1 MMNSTKSIITE
12 VVGQKSIVSNYAFLL
27 FRTFILTAISFA
39 STVFVYR
46 ILSVENVG
54 FATIYVAVLNTI
66 NGLFLVWPV
75 TGLLQYGREEYDRT
89 RRLERTFGSTLSL
102 MAILFVIGT
111 TVCVLLRKPLMGY
124 IGLPTKWLWL
134 LIFNVLFIMFN
145 KILIQVFYIT
155 GSISVL
161 SILDLIEPLLMLLFV
176 VYIWMT
182 AGSIPVTTYLLVSAC
197 FSAVTFFFYVFFSR
211 QYIFP
216 FGWSFPEAKRI
227 LRFSAFLYGAAIF
240 SFIYDQFDYLII
252 NHYRPTEQLAYY
264 SLAYRIYT
272 FITMLPMLSINLIYP
287 VMISY
292 RNLGRKDIF
301 EKYSSR
307 TVTQMLFFW
316 TIGCIAFLWVS
327 PFLIPL
333 LFGEVYRYSIPS
345 FSLFCMAAIFQF
357 TIACNSP
364 IITSHERIDWSMK
377 VNLIGTI
384 VIGIG
389 NLLLIPSMGILGAA
403 LAALI
408 SYAFN
413 SLAYS
418 YLTARLMKGRY
429 KGYEIIMALFCFPM
443 VIVTIVS
450 LPFIIRILTFGLEL
464 AVMFSWSYRY
474 GVFNTADLFFLEHI
488 ALPRPVRKMIY
499 TVFTWLE
506 PRSGILKNIEL

>member
-1 MMNSTKSIITE
+1 MKPSETMTTE
-12 VVGQKSIVSNYAFLL
+12 VVGQKSIFSNYAFLL
-27 FRTFILTAISFA
+27 LRTLLIAGMGFA
-39 STVFVYR
+39 STIFIYR

-54 FATIYVAVLNTI
+54 LATIYVAVLNSI

-75 TGLLQYGREEYDRT
+75 TGLFQYGREEYDRT
-89 RRLERTFGSTLSL
+89 RRLEQTFGSTLSL
-102 MAILFVIGT
+102 MVILFVIGT
-111 TVCVLLRKPLMGY
+111 TVCLLLRKPLMGY
-124 IGLPTKWLWL
+124 IGLSTRWLWL
-134 LIFNVLFIMFN
+134 LIFNVLFLMLN

-155 GSISVL
+155 ASISAL
-161 SILDLIEPLLMLLFV
+161 SILDLLEPLFMLIFV
-176 VYIWMT
+176 VYIWTT
-182 AGSIPVTTYLLVSAC
+182 AGNIPVTTYLLVSAC
-197 FSAVTFFFYVFFSR
+197 FSAVTFFFYLFFSR
-211 QYIFP
+211 GYIFP
-216 FGWSFPEAKRI
+216 FRWSFRETKRI
-227 LRFSAFLYGAAIF
+227 LRFSGFLYGAAIF
-240 SFIYDQFDYLII
+240 AFVYDQFDYLII

-301 EKYSSR
+301 QKYSSR

-327 PFLIPL
+327 PLLIPL
-333 LFGEVYRYSIPS
+333 LFGEVYRSSIPS

-364 IITSHERIDWSMK
+364 IINSHERIDWSMK

-384 VIGIG
+384 IIAIG
-389 NLLLIPSMGILGAA
+389 NLLLIPAMGIFGAA

-418 YLTARLMKGRY
+418 YLTSHLVKERY
-429 KGYEIIMALFCFPM
+429 RGHELVMALFCLPM
-443 VIVTIVS
+443 VIVTIAPLS
-450 LPFIIRILTFGLEL
+450 FIIRILTFGLEL
-464 AVMFSWSYRY
+464 AVMFLWSYRY
-474 GVFNTADLFFLEHI
+474 GVFNTADLFFLEQI
-488 ALPRPVRKMIY
+488 ALPRPVRKVIY
-499 TVFTWLE
+499 TIFSWLE
-506 PRSGILKNIEL
+506 PRSQILKNIGL